1 MAALPYRDFEDMI
14 AGMFVTRAMQGVL
27 ENEGTLTTAFD
38 LAFLGKV
45 IGRLIDLGLFDE
57 WSKPAWLDGGDEQ
70 AQGGDTTRPT
80 RDGMA

>member
-57 WSKPAWLDGGDEQ
+57 WSKPAWLDLRTLSLTLVLRRCVPPS
-70 AQGGDTTRPT
+70 AC
-80 RDGMA
+80 